1 MTGARFAPRAVLLL
15 AAWPPCGQ
23 RSAHRSHFG
32 DNACWP
38 CTLMCVGVSL
48 MLGSTPMSLCRAS
61 GLKTEARRL
70 SFPTRTCSGLSRKA
84 ALGTRRMVTT
94 GWQLSLPAAARLCLL
109 LTYCCSPL
117 NLLLHSTARL
127 AGIFAAIKSEVTGV
141 FYDAARYFLDEISTT
156 RCSSRCCFYL
166 CRLLGS
172 VEVQGGNP
180 GSQGGASASRIPLGC
195 SGRQPAHLAASF
207 SLRRSPTT

>member
-1 MTGARFAPRAVLLL
+1 MTGARFALRAVLLL
-15 AAWPPCGQ
+15 AAWSPCGQ
-23 RSAHRSHFG
+23 RSAHPSHVVAI
-32 DNACWP
+32 ACWP

-48 MLGSTPMSLCRAS
+48 MLGLTPMSLCRAS

-84 ALGTRRMVTT
+84 ASGTRRMVTT
-94 GWQLSLPAAARLCLL
+94 GWRMSSSAAARLCLL
-109 LTYCCSPL
+109 LTHCCSPL

-156 RCSSRCCFYL
+156 RCSSR
-166 CRLLGS
+166 R
-172 VEVQGGNP
+172 
-180 GSQGGASASRIPLGC
+180 ASRCCSCSRWLRGGLELQDGALGDFGEA
-195 SGRQPAHLAASF
+195 SGRRLWLYGS
-207 SLRRSPTT
+207 